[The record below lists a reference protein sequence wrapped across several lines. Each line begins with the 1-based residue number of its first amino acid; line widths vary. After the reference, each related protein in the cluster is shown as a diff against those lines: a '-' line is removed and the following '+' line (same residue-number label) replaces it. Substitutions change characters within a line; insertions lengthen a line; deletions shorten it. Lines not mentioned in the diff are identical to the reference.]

1 MEVRQEYGGVLA
13 AVPVGDDHCD
23 LGGGG
28 GRGAVAS
35 GEAGVA
41 GEEGRGAVQSQG
53 DEGRAGLASPA
64 LCVLPEAG

>member
-1 MEVRQEYGGVLA
+1 MEVGQEYGGVLA

-41 GEEGRGAVQSQG
+41 GEEGRGAVESG
-53 DEGRAGLASPA
+53 WDEGRASLASP
-64 LCVLPEAG
+64 LPCILPQGS